1 MVSETSALPGDHC
14 PWLHEDEGLPPTGPR
29 SGEPDPKETIG
40 WAKLRPVPSPFVNR
54 ELVPK
59 SENFDVQRPARPEY
73 GDDAGDDGNENSSHG
88 GTVSVPVGLL
98 NAVRAGADGGRYRLG
113 ISR

>member
-14 PWLHEDEGLPPTGPR
+14 PWLHEDEGLSPTGPR
-29 SGEPDPKETIG
+29 PREPGPEETIG

-54 ELVPK
+54 ELVLIG
-59 SENFDVQRPARPEY
+59 NFDVQRPARPEY

-98 NAVRAGADGGRYRLG
+98 NAVRGGVDGGRYCLG
-113 ISR
+113 ISK